1 MTPERTYLSAAFLF
15 CALATAPVQETPP
28 PPAGLPRPLEEIV
41 RHFAEKELEYA
52 RAHAQYNY
60 RLAIKIQEIDGEGTV
75 RGEFREVLEASVS
88 PTGQRIDRV
97 VEGPVSSL
105 QHLGIQKLELFDL
118 SEVPLFTVSPED
130 LTLYRF
136 DHVGSERID
145 EVDTFIFRATPTVQ
159 PRDKTLFEGLL
170 WVDAEKL
177 DVVKTFGRSV
187 PSRRGGVVKNF
198 FPRVEVY
205 REPVDAY
212 LFPTFVQGDDILSVV
227 DETLRA
233 RLILRFSDHKRA
245 FSETSD

>member
-1 MTPERTYLSAAFLF
+1 MAREGSPLLPATLF
-15 CALATAPVQETPP
+15 CALALAPAQETPP
-28 PPAGLPRPLEEIV
+28 PQAGLPRPLEEIV

-60 RLAIKIQEIDGEGTV
+60 RLAIKIQEIDGDGSV
-75 RGEFREVLEASVS
+75 RGEFREVIEASVS
-88 PTGQRIDRV
+88 PTGRRIDRI
-97 VEGPVSSL
+97 VEGPASTL

-136 DHVGSERID
+136 EHVGSERLD

-159 PRDKTLFEGLL
+159 PRDKMLFEGLL

-177 DVVKTFGRSV
+177 DVVKAFGRSV

-212 LFPTFVQGDDILSVV
+212 LFPTFVQGDDILRVL
-227 DETLRA
+227 DEPLRA
-233 RLILRFSDHKRA
+233 RIILRFSDHKRA
-245 FSETSD
+245 FSESPN